1 MSLLA
6 QSAFWTSSSWSP
18 SLWKNDHRW
27 SLLVTLTSHL
37 ISSMSGERIKIFQDF
52 CLNDAFI
59 TSPPEIS
66 DKERQR
72 LSKQDMYFKS
82 KNSFTYYPKLL
93 GNLPVVLMPFLDVIA
108 SPSTYPCQ
116 WVSQWVTVSDLDTK
130 SDFWAF
136 RPLRHLI
143 RVMSEQKSKKL
154 KVKKTKRWKDEM
166 SKRPK

>member
-116 WVSQWVTVSDLDTK
+116 WVSQWVTVSDLEIAIA
-130 SDFWAF
+130 SPSFAS
-136 RPLRHLI
+136 LLI
-143 RVMSEQKSKKL
+143 I
-154 KVKKTKRWKDEM
+154 KVIILIYIE
-166 SKRPK
+166 